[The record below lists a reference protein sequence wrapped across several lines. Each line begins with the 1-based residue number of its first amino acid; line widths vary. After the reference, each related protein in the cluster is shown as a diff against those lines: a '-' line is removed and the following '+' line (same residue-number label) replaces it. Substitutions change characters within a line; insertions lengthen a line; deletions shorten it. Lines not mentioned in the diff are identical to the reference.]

1 MPGDDSRAQSWPE
14 VLSES
19 HTDRGPRPPTP
30 HVTSGKGPRRTL
42 EGSIFRTP
50 VAAVCTHHL
59 YSYTHTTRSYC
70 NRESLTFLNSISLK
84 LNAGLT
90 H

>member
-1 MPGDDSRAQSWPE
+1 MPGEDSRAQSWPE

-30 HVTSGKGPRRTL
+30 HVTLGKGPRRTL

-50 VAAVCTHHL
+50 VAAV
-59 YSYTHTTRSYC
+59 
-70 NRESLTFLNSISLK
+70 
-84 LNAGLT
+84 
-90 H
+90 